1 MLHNWNEEPS
11 FVFGPAGGFDVN
23 PDYIFAT
30 IIAFV
35 IGITVHEFMHAW
47 SALKLGDATAARLG
61 RVTLNPVSHFDPL
74 GFIFML
80 LLALGFAPIAWG
92 RPVPVNPAILRGGRH
107 GMAITAVAGP
117 ASNLVIA
124 TAVII
129 PFRFGGIEVEGFLGL
144 LVRQVIVI
152 NLLLA
157 AFNMIPI
164 PPLDGSKILA
174 GILPNF
180 WYQYM
185 APMQQYGVVILL
197 LLVVIG
203 RDVLQAMY
211 LPVFTLFWESIVAS
225 TPL

>member
-1 MLHNWNEEPS
+1 M
-11 FVFGPAGGFDVN
+11 FGPAGRAEFD
-23 PDYIFAT
+23 PDYIMAT

-47 SALKLGDATAARLG
+47 SALKLGDTTAARQG
-61 RVTLNPVSHFDPL
+61 RVTLNPISHFDPL

-92 RPVPVNPAILRGGRH
+92 RPVPVNPGLLRGGRH
-107 GMAITAVAGP
+107 GMAITAIAGP

-124 TAVII
+124 MAVVI
-129 PFRFGGIEVEGFLGL
+129 PLRFGGIEVEGFLGL
-144 LVRQVIVI
+144 VVRQVIWI

-185 APMQQYGVVILL
+185 APLQQYGVAILL
-197 LLVVIG
+197 ILVFIG
-203 RDVLQAMY
+203 GGVLQEMY
-211 LPVFTLFWESIVAS
+211 RPVFDLFWESIVGPTAI
-225 TPL
+225 

>member
-1 MLHNWNEEPS
+1 M
-11 FVFGPAGGFDVN
+11 FGPAGGFDIN
-23 PDYIFAT
+23 ADYVFAT

-47 SALKLGDATAARLG
+47 SAFKLGDPTAARLG
-61 RVTLNPVSHFDPL
+61 RITLNPVSHFDPV

-92 RPVPVNPAILRGGRH
+92 KPVPVNPSLLRGGRH

-124 TAVII
+124 IAVII
-129 PFRFGGIEVEGFLGL
+129 PFRFGGIELDGFLHL
-144 LVRQVIVI
+144 LVRQVIFI

-174 GILPNF
+174 GILPNY

-185 APMQQYGVVILL
+185 APMQQYGIAILL
-197 LLVVIG
+197 VLVVIG
-203 RDVLQAMY
+203 GGVLQAMY
-211 LPVFTLFWESIVAS
+211 LPVFTLFWESVVGS

>member
-1 MLHNWNEEPS
+1 
-11 FVFGPAGGFDVN
+11 VFGPAGRFNPD

-35 IGITVHEFMHAW
+35 IGITIHEFMHAW
-47 SALKLGDATAARLG
+47 SAFKLGDPTAARLG
-61 RVTLNPVSHFDPL
+61 RITLNPVSHFDPL
-74 GFIFML
+74 GFIFMI

-92 RPVPVNPAILRGGRH
+92 KPVPVNPAILRGGRH
-107 GMAITAVAGP
+107 GMAITAIAGP

-124 TAVII
+124 MAVVI
-129 PFRFGGIEVEGFLGL
+129 PLRFGGLEFEGFLGL
-144 LVRQVIVI
+144 LVRQIIWI

-174 GILPNF
+174 GILPNY

-185 APMQQYGVVILL
+185 APMQQYGIAILL
-197 LLVVIG
+197 ILVFIG
-203 RDVLQAMY
+203 GGVLQEMY
-211 LPVFTLFWESIVAS
+211 LPVFRLFWDTVVGT

>member
-1 MLHNWNEEPS
+1 M
-11 FVFGPAGGFDVN
+11 FGPAGGFDVN
-23 PDYIFAT
+23 PEYVAAT

-47 SALKLGDATAARLG
+47 SAFKLGDPTAARLG
-61 RVTLNPVSHFDPL
+61 RITLNPVSHFDPL

-80 LLALGFAPIAWG
+80 MLALGFAPIAWG
-92 RPVPVNPAILRGGRH
+92 KPVPVNPALLRGGRH

-124 TAVII
+124 MAVVI
-129 PFRFGGIEVEGFLGL
+129 PLRFAGVEVDGFLHL
-144 LVRQVIVI
+144 LVRQIILI

-174 GILPNF
+174 GILPNY

-185 APMQQYGVVILL
+185 APLQQYGVVILL
-197 LLVVIG
+197 VLVVIG
-203 RDVLQAMY
+203 GGVLREMY
-211 LPVFTLFWESIVAS
+211 LPVFTLFWESIVGS

>member
-1 MLHNWNEEPS
+1 M
-11 FVFGPAGGFDVN
+11 FGPSGRLNTD
-23 PDYIFAT
+23 PDYMVAT

-47 SALKLGDATAARLG
+47 SAWKLGDSTALRQG

-74 GFIFML
+74 GFIFMI
-80 LLALGFAPIAWG
+80 LLALGLAPIAWG
-92 RPVPVNPAILRGGRH
+92 RPVPVNPALLQGGPH

-124 TAVII
+124 IAVMI
-129 PFRFGGIEVEGFLGL
+129 PLRLGGLEFDGFAGL
-144 LVRQVIVI
+144 LIRQIVWL

-174 GILPNF
+174 GILPNY

-185 APMQQYGVVILL
+185 APLQQYGVAILL
-197 LLVVIG
+197 LLVFLG
-203 RDVLQAMY
+203 GGVLQEMY
-211 LPVFTLFWESIVAS
+211 RPVFDLFWESVVGS

>member
-1 MLHNWNEEPS
+1 M
-11 FVFGPAGGFDVN
+11 FGPAGGFDIDANYV
-23 PDYIFAT
+23 FAT

-47 SALKLGDATAARLG
+47 SAFKLGDATAARQG
-61 RVTLNPVSHFDPL
+61 RVTLNPVSHFDPV

-92 RPVPVNPAILRGGRH
+92 RPVPVNPSLLRGGRH

-129 PFRFGGIEVEGFLGL
+129 PFRFGGIELEGFLGL
-144 LVRQVIVI
+144 LVRQVIFI

-174 GILPNF
+174 GILPNY
-180 WYQYM
+180 WYQYL
-185 APMQQYGVVILL
+185 APMQQYGIAILL
-197 LLVVIG
+197 VLVVIG
-203 RDVLQAMY
+203 GGVLQSMY
-211 LPVFTLFWESIVAS
+211 LPVFTLFWESVVGS